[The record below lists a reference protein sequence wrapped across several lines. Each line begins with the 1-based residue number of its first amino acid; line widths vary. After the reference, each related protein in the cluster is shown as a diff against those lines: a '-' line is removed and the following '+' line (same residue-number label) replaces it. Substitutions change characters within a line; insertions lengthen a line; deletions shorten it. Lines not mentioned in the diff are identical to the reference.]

1 MKIKIT
7 LLVIL
12 VLLCS
17 IASVAAIGVAP
28 GKTEIAYDPGKE
40 VTISVN
46 LVNDDPDVNV
56 GLSFPGYDEY
66 IELVE
71 FDGSRAIIKL
81 RIPEFDTPGE
91 KVARLV
97 FTEKAPPGAQIAAL
111 ASINHPIIIMVPYET
126 PFFSVQR
133 WSVDGGQPGGSIP
146 FSATIDNQGLK
157 SALVEGTITIKDP
170 NNKEYQATF
179 NSKTQLPARDK
190 FELEGSWAAPV
201 DLPLGRYTTTG
212 EISYDGPNSPI
223 TLEER
228 NFFVGSKLVTIDEI
242 SPTQFKPD
250 TINKITLKVSSKW
263 SQSIDVAA
271 NIELKQNDQ
280 VVSQV
285 KSSAQQVS
293 SQRTQN
299 LDAFVD
305 TNGIVQGNYLL
316 TVTLEY
322 DGEPSTKTIPVTV
335 TARSPEPVESEL
347 SDNENEPESAS
358 DEEESSSL
366 TWIIVAVGIVIILV
380 FGFIYFKK
388 RSEEEDDDDEL

>member
-179 NSKTQLPARDK
+179 NSKTQFPARDK
-190 FELEGSWAAPV
+190 LELEGSWAAPV
-201 DLPLGRYTTTG
+201 DLPLGKYTATG
-212 EISYDGPNSPI
+212 EIIYDGPNSPI

-228 NFFVGSKLVTIDEI
+228 NFFVGSRLVTIDDLGP
-242 SPTQFKPD
+242 SSLKTD
-250 TINKITLKVSSKW
+250 SINKLSVTVSSKW
-263 SQSIDVAA
+263 SQAIDVAA
-271 NIELKQNDQ
+271 NIELKQNGEI
-280 VVSQV
+280 VSQV
-285 KSSAQQVS
+285 KSSSQKVS
-293 SQRTQN
+293 AQRTKK
-299 LDAFVD
+299 LDAFID
-305 TNGIVQGNYLL
+305 TAEVTEGDYDL

-335 TARSPEPVESEL
+335 TSKAQEKPAEESES
-347 SDNENEPESAS
+347 SDNKQESAS